1 MIKQQIKILVLIIV
15 NRISQIKHN
24 KINLSYSF
32 SFPLILSSLDI
43 NITDADS
50 SFTQFSY
57 GVFLLSLIALICF
70 INIIGFMIGYILI
83 QRGNYEI
90 KYPKLSR
97 FIKYY
102 KNSTLIYITIEVL
115 LCLICLLLLVFLSLL
130 YVYSSINKT

>member
-1 MIKQQIKILVLIIV
+1 MIKQQMKILVLIIV

-50 SFTQFSY
+50 SLTQFSY

-70 INIIGFMIGYILI
+70 INIIGFMIGYILV